1 MQAGQPQHSGA
12 VDNERPA
19 YVEFEEREFEDRAM
33 TIANGAYTT
42 KMVPVAIITRPG
54 SRDSL
59 EKVAEEWLKEMKEK
73 SRQGMIPPTWYPAY
87 QAKYSEWKSGVSTE
101 GIDGTPIATW
111 PLCGKALA
119 KAFIN
124 AGIRSVEDLAQVAD
138 QDLQNVG
145 TGALGMKQKA
155 KFWLEQASGPGKTTE
170 RIASLENKLTELVD
184 LVRQQADTIK
194 AKDAQITAMVQNS
207 VPVKTA
213 QF

>member
-33 TIANGAYTT
+33 TLAKGSYST
-42 KMVPVAIITRPG
+42 KMVAIAIITRPG

-59 EKVAEEWLKEMKEK
+59 EKVAEEWLREMKEK
-73 SRQGMIPPTWYPAY
+73 SRQGLIPPTWYPAY
-87 QAKYSEWKSGVSTE
+87 QAKYNEWKQGVTSE
-101 GIDGTPIATW
+101 GVDGTAIATW

-124 AGIRSVEDLAQVAD
+124 AGIRSVEDLAQVSD

-155 KFWLEQASGPGKTTE
+155 KIWLEQANGHGKTVE
-170 RIASLENKLTELVD
+170 RVADLENKLGELVI
-184 LVRQQADTIK
+184 LVREQAETIK
-194 AKDAQITAMVQNS
+194 AKDAQLAAMVQNS

-213 QF
+213 AF